1 MSPDL
6 YRIIPA
12 NSRQQNGKQGVR
24 LLPSILFGIE
34 CGLEGQ
40 MANDKWQI
48 ANGRSEIVRVGSMQ
62 NKTTFIIAGLLIVGA
77 VIYLIV
83 SSTGS
88 TAQFFVTVAELQAM
102 GEEAM
107 QRNITVS
114 GAVLGETIVYDA
126 LAPRVTFTIL
136 NVPADP
142 KEVERRGGLAQVL
155 HDAVQDPT
163 GPRLEVVYNS
173 VKPDLLQNEAQAIV
187 RGKMG
192 TDGRFYADEL
202 LLKCPSR
209 YEEEVPNQAGD

>member
-1 MSPDL
+1 
-6 YRIIPA
+6 
-12 NSRQQNGKQGVR
+12 
-24 LLPSILFGIE
+24 
-34 CGLEGQ
+34 
-40 MANDKWQI
+40 
-48 ANGRSEIVRVGSMQ
+48 MQ
-62 NKTTFIIAGLLIVGA
+62 SKTTFIVAGLLIIGA

-102 GEEAM
+102 GDEAM

-114 GAVLGETIVYDA
+114 GAILGESIDYDA

-142 KEVERRGGLAQVL
+142 KEIERRGGLAQVL

-163 GPRLEVVYNS
+163 GPRLEVVYNG

-209 YEEEVPNQAGD
+209 YEEDVPNQTGD